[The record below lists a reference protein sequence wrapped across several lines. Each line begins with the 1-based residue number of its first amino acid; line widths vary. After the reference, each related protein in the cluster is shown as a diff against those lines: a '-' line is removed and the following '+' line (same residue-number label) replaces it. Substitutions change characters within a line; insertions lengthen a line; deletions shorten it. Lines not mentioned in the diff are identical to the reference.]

1 MKRKIENYLNS
12 KDKIEYSN
20 LDRIFE
26 LYLSGDI
33 KKLLSKYAGVG
44 IYPTINKLGKTIQ
57 LNYNYHNIYVIID
70 FFEDKYNVVIY
81 HAGINADEL
90 EKLFIDYDYQTNFS
104 LEKLIN
110 EIDIKI
116 KNHPK
121 LKDITLIEKKKKIY
135 SIIAWISLCL
145 PIIICGSIILYHY
158 GKECKSKYVVGNIL
172 YSNSFNCLVH
182 ILYKIKKIKIK
193 LAQGKML
200 LIAFFLVLQLK

>member
-1 MKRKIENYLNS
+1 MKRKIEKYLNS
-12 KDKIEYSN
+12 KDENEYSN

-90 EKLFIDYDYQTNFS
+90 EKLFIDYDYQNNFS

-135 SIIAWISLCL
+135 SVIAWISLCL
-145 PIIICGSIILYHY
+145 PIIICGSIALYCIITEKSVKVNMWWGIFFIVIPLIVWFIFY
-158 GKECKSKYVVGNIL
+158 IKSKR
-172 YSNSFNCLVH
+172 
-182 ILYKIKKIKIK
+182 
-193 LAQGKML
+193 
-200 LIAFFLVLQLK
+200 LK

>member
-121 LKDITLIEKKKKIY
+121 LKDITLIEKKKKICY
-135 SIIAWISLCL
+135 I
-145 PIIICGSIILYHY
+145 HN
-158 GKECKSKYVVGNIL
+158 K
-172 YSNSFNCLVH
+172 
-182 ILYKIKKIKIK
+182 
-193 LAQGKML
+193 
-200 LIAFFLVLQLK
+200 